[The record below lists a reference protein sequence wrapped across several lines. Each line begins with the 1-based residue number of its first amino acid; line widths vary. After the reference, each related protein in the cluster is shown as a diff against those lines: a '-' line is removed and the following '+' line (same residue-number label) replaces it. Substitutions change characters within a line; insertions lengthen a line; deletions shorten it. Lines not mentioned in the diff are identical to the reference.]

1 MWLPGFPDS
10 RSHATRQHDRHR
22 ASVPSLRPSPSDVM
36 KGMPLDRVTGLS
48 LLLLWIAVPLCAAQE
63 PFPGEPATPPQQQ
76 PSQPQQQ
83 AEPFPGEPTTQPKNQ
98 PAQSSPGSRPFQP
111 QYFPADPNEEMPTF
125 RVSTSVVVVP
135 TLVEK
140 TNGEVLYGL
149 KPTDFS
155 VLDNGVEQKVQVD
168 DDLDTQPVSLVVC
181 IERGRDAPLEFDKI
195 GKLGPLLDLFTRNG
209 QGNIALVA
217 FDSRATWV
225 EPFGQDTDSITRDLR
240 QMPAGDGGAAILD
253 AVGYSVNLLEQQPPD
268 HRRVLLLI
276 SESRDH
282 GSYHFNIPQL
292 VERIGTSNTLVL
304 SLVFSPGKA
313 EIINWGK
320 GEPAGATGNEL
331 NILAPLVMTMNAM
344 RRNTPKT
351 LADLSGGEY
360 DPFTR
365 EKGFEDRVAE
375 VASHARNRYILSFH
389 PTDLTPGLHTIQV
402 KLNQDYGAHVVARN
416 SYWAILR
423 DDAHPGPASLPSSAH
438 PNP

>member
-1 MWLPGFPDS
+1 M
-10 RSHATRQHDRHR
+10 R
-22 ASVPSLRPSPSDVM
+22 
-36 KGMPLDRVTGLS
+36 
-48 LLLLWIAVPLCAAQE
+48 LLLFLSIAAPLCAAQQ
-63 PFPGEPATPPQQQ
+63 PFPGEPAQQPQQ
-76 PSQPQQQ
+76 PQPQQQ
-83 AEPFPGEPTTQPKNQ
+83 AEPFPGEPANQPKNSQ
-98 PAQSSPGSRPFQP
+98 PPP
-111 QYFPADPNEEMPTF
+111 QANQQVPRFTPQDFPPDPNANMPTF
-125 RVSTSVVVVP
+125 HISTSVVIVP

-140 TNGEVLYGL
+140 SNGEVLYGL

-155 VLDNGVEQKVQVD
+155 VFDNGVEQKVHVD

-195 GKLGPLLDLFTRNG
+195 GKLGPLLDLFTRDG
-209 QGNIALVA
+209 RGDIALVA

-225 EPFGQDTDSITRDLR
+225 EPFSQDTDNINRDLK

-253 AVGYSVNLLEQQPPD
+253 AAGYSVNLLEQQPPD

-282 GSYHFNIPQL
+282 GSHHFNIPQL

-313 EIINWGK
+313 EIIDWGK
-320 GEPAGATGNEL
+320 GNTDGGTEL
-331 NILAPLVMTMNAM
+331 NILAPLIMTMNAM

-351 LADLSGGEY
+351 LAALSGGEY
-360 DPFTR
+360 DPFTK
-365 EKGFEDRVAE
+365 EKGFETRVAE

-389 PTDLTPGLHTIQV
+389 PSDLTPGLHAIQV
-402 KLNQDYGAHVVARN
+402 KLTQDYGAHVVARN

-423 DDAHPGPASLPSSAH
+423 DDQHPGPESLPSSPH
-438 PNP
+438 PNQ

>member
-1 MWLPGFPDS
+1 M
-10 RSHATRQHDRHR
+10 R
-22 ASVPSLRPSPSDVM
+22 
-36 KGMPLDRVTGLS
+36 
-48 LLLLWIAVPLCAAQE
+48 LLLLFSIAAPLCAAQQ
-63 PFPGEPATPPQQQ
+63 PFPGEPGQQ
-76 PSQPQQQ
+76 PQPQQQ
-83 AEPFPGEPTTQPKNQ
+83 AEPFPGESAAQPKNSQ
-98 PAQSSPGSRPFQP
+98 PP
-111 QYFPADPNEEMPTF
+111 QTNPQTAPQTPRFTPQDFPPDPNANMPTF
-125 RVSTSVVVVP
+125 HVSTSVVIVP

-140 TNGEVLYGL
+140 SSGEVLYGL

-155 VLDNGVEQKVQVD
+155 VFDNGVEQKVHVD

-195 GKLGPLLDLFTRNG
+195 GKLGPLLDLFTRDG
-209 QGNIALVA
+209 RGDIALVA

-225 EPFGQDTDSITRDLR
+225 EPFSQDTDNINRDLK

-282 GSYHFNIPQL
+282 GSRRFNIPQL

-313 EIINWGK
+313 EIIDWGK
-320 GEPAGATGNEL
+320 GNTDGGTEL
-331 NILAPLVMTMNAM
+331 NILAPLIMTMNAM
-344 RRNTPKT
+344 RRNTPRT
-351 LADLSGGEY
+351 LAALSGGEY

-365 EKGFEDRVAE
+365 EKGFETRVAE

-389 PTDLTPGLHTIQV
+389 PSDLTPGLHSIQV
-402 KLNQDYGAHVVARN
+402 KLTQDYGAHVVARN

-423 DDAHPGPASLPSSAH
+423 DDQHPGPESLPSSPH
-438 PNP
+438 PNQ

>member
-1 MWLPGFPDS
+1 
-10 RSHATRQHDRHR
+10 
-22 ASVPSLRPSPSDVM
+22 
-36 KGMPLDRVTGLS
+36 MPLIRTAG
-48 LLLLWIAVPLCAAQE
+48 LLLISLGIATPLCVAQQ
-63 PFPGEPATPPQQQ
+63 PFPGEPAQQTQ
-76 PSQPQQQ
+76 PSQPQPQ
-83 AEPFPGEPTTQPKNQ
+83 AEPFPGEPPVQPKNQ
-98 PAQSSPGSRPFQP
+98 QPPAQP
-111 QYFPADPNEEMPTF
+111 QNPRFTPQDFPPDPNANMPTF
-125 RVSTSVVVVP
+125 HVSTSVVIVP

-140 TNGEVLYGL
+140 SNGEVVYGL

-155 VLDNGVEQKVQVD
+155 VFDNGVEQKLHVD

-195 GKLGPLLDLFTRNG
+195 GKLGPLLDLFTRDG
-209 QGNIALVA
+209 RGNIALVA
-217 FDSRATWV
+217 FDSKATWV
-225 EPFGQDTDSITRDLR
+225 EPFSDNTDSITSDLR
-240 QMPAGDGGAAILD
+240 QMPGGDGGAAILD

-282 GSYHFNIPQL
+282 GSRHFNIPQL

-313 EIINWGK
+313 EIIDWGK
-320 GEPAGATGNEL
+320 GNANGGNEL
-331 NILAPLVMTMNAM
+331 NILAPLIMTMNAM

-365 EKGFEDRVAE
+365 EKGFENRVAE

-389 PTDLTPGLHTIQV
+389 PTDLTPGLHTVEV
-402 KLNQDYGAHVVARN
+402 KLTQDYGAHVVARN

-423 DDAHPGPASLPSSAH
+423 DEAHPGPESLPPSAH
-438 PNP
+438 PNQ

>member
-1 MWLPGFPDS
+1 MKFMPP
-10 RSHATRQHDRHR
+10 RRIA
-22 ASVPSLRPSPSDVM
+22 ALR
-36 KGMPLDRVTGLS
+36 
-48 LLLLWIAVPLCAAQE
+48 LLLLLAIAAPLCAAQ
-63 PFPGEPATPPQQQ
+63 PFPGEPAAPVPQNQ
-76 PSQPQQQ
+76 QPQQQ
-83 AEPFPGEPTTQPKNQ
+83 AEPFPGEPATQPKNQ
-98 PAQSSPGSRPFQP
+98 PTPQQSRSFQP
-111 QYFPADPNEEMPTF
+111 QDFPADPNSNLPTF
-125 RVSTSVVVVP
+125 RVSTSVVIVP

-155 VLDNGVEQKVQVD
+155 VLDNGVEQKVHVD

-195 GKLGPLLDLFTRNG
+195 GKLGPLLELFTRDG
-209 QGNIALVA
+209 RGDIALVA

-225 EPFGQDTDSITRDLR
+225 EPFSQDTDSINHDLK

-253 AVGYSVNLLEQQPPD
+253 AVGYSINLLEQQPPD

-282 GSYHFNIPQL
+282 RSRHFNIPQL

-313 EIINWGK
+313 EIIDWGK
-320 GEPAGATGNEL
+320 GNTDGGTEL
-331 NILAPLVMTMNAM
+331 NILAPLVMTVNAM
-344 RRNTPKT
+344 RRNTPKA
-351 LADLSGGEY
+351 LAALSGGEY
-360 DPFTR
+360 DAFTR
-365 EKGFEDRVAE
+365 EKGFETRVVE

-389 PTDLTPGLHTIQV
+389 PSDLTPGLHTIQV
-402 KLNQDYGAHVVARN
+402 KLTQDYGAHVVARN

-423 DDAHPGPASLPSSAH
+423 DNEHPGPESLPVYAH

>member
-1 MWLPGFPDS
+1 MKFM
-10 RSHATRQHDRHR
+10 RSWN
-22 ASVPSLRPSPSDVM
+22 SVRRLM
-36 KGMPLDRVTGLS
+36 LFLC
-48 LLLLWIAVPLCAAQE
+48 IAAPLCAQE
-63 PFPGEPATPPQQQ
+63 PFPGEPPA
-76 PSQPQQQ
+76 
-83 AEPFPGEPTTQPKNQ
+83 QPKNQ
-98 PAQSSPGSRPFQP
+98 QTPAPPRNPRFTP
-111 QYFPADPNEEMPTF
+111 QDFPPDPNAYMPTF
-125 RVSTSVVVVP
+125 HVSTSVVIVP

-140 TNGEVLYGL
+140 SNGEVLYGL

-155 VLDNGVEQKVQVD
+155 VFDNGVEQKVHVD

-195 GKLGPLLDLFTRNG
+195 GKLGPLLDLFTRDG
-209 QGNIALVA
+209 RGDVALVA
-217 FDSRATWV
+217 FDSKATWV
-225 EPFGQDTDSITRDLR
+225 EPFSDNTDSITSDLR
-240 QMPAGDGGAAILD
+240 QMPGGDGGAAILD

-282 GSYHFNIPQL
+282 GSHRFNIPQL

-313 EIINWGK
+313 EIIDWGK
-320 GEPAGATGNEL
+320 GNANGGNEL

-344 RRNTPKT
+344 RRNTPRT

-365 EKGFEDRVAE
+365 EKGFENRVAE

-389 PTDLTPGLHTIQV
+389 PTDLTPGLHSIQV
-402 KLNQDYGAHVVARN
+402 RLTQDYGARVVARN

-423 DDAHPGPASLPSSAH
+423 DETHPGPESLPPSTH
-438 PNP
+438 PNQ